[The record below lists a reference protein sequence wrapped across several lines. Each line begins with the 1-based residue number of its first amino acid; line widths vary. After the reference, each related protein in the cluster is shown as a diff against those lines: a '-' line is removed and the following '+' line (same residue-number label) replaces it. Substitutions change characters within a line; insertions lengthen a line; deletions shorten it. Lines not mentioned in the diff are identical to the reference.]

1 MSINGLLLYYRFTQV
16 TFNPE
21 WIWYSLPVS
30 VAPEALYKVQIS
42 RPNIRSVELKF
53 LSVGLGKSVFLTSS
67 PGLFMYSEF

>member
-1 MSINGLLLYYRFTQV
+1 MSINGLWLYYRFTQV

-30 VAPEALYKVQIS
+30 ISPEALYKVQIS